1 MTTFAS
7 ITIFLIMVFLGF
19 GIYMLVELI
28 EKNKV
33 TKQTVSYKQILPDYY
48 QKNCEIRV
56 KNAMPTIDIMY
67 SIKGI
72 VADMD
77 DEWVMIEV
85 AGKKKTTVKIM
96 KIENINGIKEID

>member
-1 MTTFAS
+1 MTTF
-7 ITIFLIMVFLGF
+7 LILVLLGF
-19 GIYMLVELI
+19 GIYMIVELE
-28 EKNKV
+28 EKNNV
-33 TKQTVSYKQILPDYY
+33 TKQTVSYKQILPEYY

-56 KNAMPTIDIMY
+56 KNAMPAIDIMY
-67 SIKGI
+67 SVKGI

-96 KIENINGIKEID
+96 RIENINGIKEID